1 MHTLREYDILDLL
14 HSLLDEDDSPEAIR
28 EVVLERR
35 ELAVRMLRPEFVLLS
50 DARLTA
56 LTSAFAPGAY
66 RSDRLEAEMEILAAR
81 RDAVTDEVTRRSLP
95 EEARTPPAELEADAR
110 RAVQE
115 WMMTGH
121 PSRDLYRYLRGTLQS
136 NI

>member
-1 MHTLREYDILDLL
+1 MDTLRDYDILDLL
-14 HSLLDEDDSPEAIR
+14 HSLLDEEPSPEAIR
-28 EVVLERR
+28 VVVRERR
-35 ELAVRMLRPEFVLLS
+35 ELARRMLRPEFAVVS

-56 LTSAFAPGAY
+56 LDSVFATAAFW
-66 RSDRLEAEMEILAAR
+66 SDRLEAEVEILAAR
-81 RDAVTDEVTRRSLP
+81 RDAVTDEVTRRSRP

-121 PSRDLYRYLRGTLQS
+121 PSRDLYRYLRGTLRS